1 MKYEIRIFAKD
12 RNKIIQFT
20 DQSGNANLM
29 FMPTEWEDLYYAMG
43 SVIDDE
49 AMKQE
54 DTEKVIAVIMVKE
67 IEFEEVMDRMVDDL
81 TPTLTQVL
89 DSTQEQTVYRIAA

>member
-20 DQSGNANLM
+20 DQNGNANLM
-29 FMPTEWEDLYYAMG
+29 FTPTEWEDLYYAMG
-43 SVIDDE
+43 AVIDDE
-49 AMKQE
+49 AVKQQ
-54 DTEKVIAVIMVKE
+54 DTDKVVAVITVEE

-81 TPTLTQVL
+81 TPNLTKVL
-89 DSTQEQTVYRIAA
+89 DNTQEETVYRIAA

>member
-54 DTEKVIAVIMVKE
+54 DTEKVIAVITVKE

-89 DSTQEQTVYRIAA
+89 DSAQEQTVYRIAA

>member
-20 DQSGNANLM
+20 DQNGNANLM

-54 DTEKVIAVIMVKE
+54 DTEKVVAMITVKE

-89 DSTQEQTVYRIAA
+89 DSVQEQTVYRIAA

>member
-12 RNKIIQFT
+12 RNKIIEFV
-20 DQSGNANLM
+20 DQSGNKNLR

-49 AMKQE
+49 AEKKEESDRVVAIIEVQE
-54 DTEKVIAVIMVKE
+54 INFD
-67 IEFEEVMDRMVDDL
+67 EVMDRMVDDL
-81 TPTLTQVL
+81 TPSLTQIL
-89 DSTQEQTVYRIAA
+89 DNRQEQAVLRIAA